1 MANFA
6 DNMKAQAT
14 ANMPREFD
22 LGAPTTLEAVY
33 DKLSSRAAAFQMP
46 FELKG
51 GVLGDRISFQKAPG
65 LDMVVRLYLSDGT
78 HVKLVPNVQEVKATV
93 GGVRVDKSYGDI
105 ASLPL
110 RRSQYLDA
118 VAETVRKILNDEPV
132 PNYIP
137 PAVPANA
144 PTKDWLTTLILCIL
158 FGGLGVHRFYVGKIS
173 TGIIW
178 LLTAGVFGIGYLI
191 DLIKIIC
198 GKFTDKKGNLITKA

>member
-65 LDMVVRLYLSDGT
+65 LDMV
-78 HVKLVPNVQEVKATV
+78 VPNVQEVKATV

-158 FGGLGVHRFYVGKIS
+158 FGGLGVHRFYVGKIG